1 MYVYTFFMD
10 KALLHLSVDQ
20 DIKKLAKESG
30 LNLSKEFE
38 EWLKIR
44 LGQIEVDKPVVNI
57 DLEIAKHQSEIQKL
71 QSQAMLKTELDL
83 KGKEES
89 MIVDGII
96 DDMINEPKGE
106 KYKGKTLK
114 DLFKDKEY
122 GIDSKIHGIQ
132 FLFQKKF
139 KKVLNPLEAR
149 ELIEKRIKERG
160 LIK

>member
-1 MYVYTFFMD
+1 MD
-10 KALLHLSVDQ
+10 EPTNCVLQLYINSDL
-20 DIKKLAKESG
+20 KKLAKKSG

-38 EWLKIR
+38 EWIKIR

-71 QSQAMLKTELDL
+71 QSQVILKSELEL

-89 MIVDGII
+89 LVVDSVI
-96 DDMINEPKGE
+96 DDMINGPKGE

>member
-1 MYVYTFFMD
+1 MD
-10 KALLHLSVDQ
+10 KALLHLSVDLEL
-20 DIKKLAKESG
+20 KKLAKKSG

-38 EWLKIR
+38 EWINIR
-44 LGQIEVDKPVVNI
+44 LGQVESDKPVVNL
-57 DLEIAKHQSEIQKL
+57 DLEIAKHQLEIQKL
-71 QSQAMLKTELDL
+71 QSQAILKSELEL
-83 KGKEES
+83 KGEEES
-89 MIVDGII
+89 LVVDGII

-122 GIDSKIHGIQ
+122 GIDSKTHGIQ

-149 ELIEKRIKERG
+149 ELMEKRIKERG